1 MVKMTLTFD
10 EETIETL
17 RIKAKEEGFVRPS
30 LLVRYLL
37 LRSLKESTDA
47 ELEET
52 DNKTV
57 PVKID
62 NYQEILTYVREKK
75 FGRVESFITYAVAQ
89 HMARYPLTDGQKR
102 RSGKSIGNADIP
114 AQAVQLSAL

>member
-17 RIKAKEEGFVRPS
+17 RAKAKEEGFMRPS

-37 LRSLKESTDA
+37 LRSLKENAQA

-52 DNKTV
+52 DTKAITV
-57 PVKID
+57 RVD
-62 NYQEILTYVREKK
+62 NYRELLGYVQEKKMGSVENLATFAMGQYMSRCPLSEVQKQRVRE
-75 FGRVESFITYAVAQ
+75 
-89 HMARYPLTDGQKR
+89 RYGLCG
-102 RSGKSIGNADIP
+102 
-114 AQAVQLSAL
+114 

>member
-17 RIKAKEEGFVRPS
+17 RSKAREEGFMRPS

-37 LRSLKESTDA
+37 LRGLKENADA

-52 DNKTV
+52 DNKTI
-57 PVKID
+57 PVKVD
-62 NYQEILTYVREKK
+62 NYRELLGYVQEKK
-75 FGRVESFITYAVAQ
+75 MGSVEFLATFAMGQYMGRF
-89 HMARYPLTDGQKR
+89 PLSETQKR
-102 RSGKSIGNADIP
+102 RVKERYGIEAGR
-114 AQAVQLSAL
+114 

>member
-17 RIKAKEEGFVRPS
+17 RAKAKDEGFMRPS

-37 LRSLKESTDA
+37 LRSLKENASA

-52 DNKTV
+52 DNKTLF
-57 PVKID
+57 VKVD
-62 NYQEILTYVREKK
+62 NYRELLGYVQEKK
-75 FGRVESFITYAVAQ
+75 MGSVESLATFAMGQY
-89 HMARYPLTDGQKR
+89 MSRCPLTEAQKQR
-102 RSGKSIGNADIP
+102 VKERYGYCD
-114 AQAVQLSAL
+114 

>member
-17 RIKAKEEGFVRPS
+17 RAKAKEEGFMRPS

-37 LRSLKESTDA
+37 LRSLKGNANA

-52 DNKTV
+52 DSKTISLRV
-57 PVKID
+57 N
-62 NYQEILTYVREKK
+62 NYRELLGYVEEKRM
-75 FGRVESFITYAVAQ
+75 GSVESLATFAMGQY
-89 HMARYPLTDGQKR
+89 MNRCPLTEAQKQR
-102 RSGKSIGNADIP
+102 VKERYGYGD
-114 AQAVQLSAL
+114 